1 MRARKKQETP
11 SANMARM
18 AGLTIVEM
26 MVVIIIVG
34 ILLAVAI
41 PIYKE
46 HTIKARRT
54 EGKSALL
61 QVMQQQERYYSV
73 HTRYAS
79 FHAGVTEPDGLAF
92 RWHSGETPA
101 TSAYEI
107 SAQPCSGKLL
117 HECIQLTARP
127 GTSRVDN
134 RFADPKC
141 GDLALTSDGRRLA
154 AREGC
159 W

>member
-1 MRARKKQETP
+1 M
-11 SANMARM
+11 SRM

-26 MVVIIIVG
+26 MVVVIIVG

-46 HTIKARRT
+46 HTIKARRA

-73 HTRYAS
+73 HARYAI
-79 FHAGVTEPDGLAF
+79 FHADMAESDRASF

-107 SAQPCSGKLL
+107 SAQPCNGKPL

-127 GTSRVDN
+127 GTPRVDN
-134 RFADPKC
+134 RFVDAKC
-141 GDLALTSDGRRLA
+141 GDLALTSDGQRLA
-154 AREGC
+154 VREGC